1 MKNKEVNPGLFGNP
15 VTQSNMNSNLG
26 VKTPQIFVENKI
38 NSTNSKTN
46 IDLNS
51 NSHNNDKNSSKV
63 DNFIDKSTEKA
74 FDALWENE
82 KFQKG
87 MKDGA
92 KNLAYN
98 TVSSQIPIKQE
109 PGVQHPLG
117 NVAAKMTEKA
127 FENDK
132 FQKGLKD
139 AAKNATSNAI
149 KKEVNMKPPEKKK
162 GLFSFI

>member
-1 MKNKEVNPGLFGNP
+1 
-15 VTQSNMNSNLG
+15 MNSNFG
-26 VKTPQIFVENKI
+26 VKTPQIFAENKL
-38 NSTNSKTN
+38 NSENSKNN
-46 IDLNS
+46 IDLN
-51 NSHNNDKNSSKV
+51 HNNEKNQSKV

-74 FDALWENE
+74 YDALWENE

-149 KKEVNMKPPEKKK
+149 KKEVNIKPAEKKK
-162 GLFSFI
+162 GLFSFMN